1 MGMVK
6 DFLYYA
12 VLTLYLPTAKIQ
24 ERKASKPLYCWS
36 RKAYRCFIRSCF
48 SSLSVKST
56 TSNERGITC

>member
-48 SSLSVKST
+48 SSL
-56 TSNERGITC
+56 